1 MHVKTKTC
9 DALAIAFS
17 VFVFLLLSANQTAAG
32 QAVQSEQPQRSDVRS
47 SKLVF
52 PRDRVFVEIPFED
65 QGNHIVIDVSINGS
79 SPVKAIVDTGAQGAV
94 LQDSS
99 IAEAMKLRPSREIE
113 IRGVGGGGAG
123 SKAYVVDNVTFKIGE
138 LEVSGDE
145 LVVRP
150 AMKGPSAG
158 FGHAMVIGRS
168 LFESCVVE
176 IDWEQQKLRFYDPK
190 SYRYEGKGTVLPLTF
205 DQGGRPY
212 TSASALILGNKSVAL
227 KLVVDTGGVHTL
239 SLETGTDPGIKAP
252 EGAQKTLLGRGGSGD
267 IMGYVGKIKSFTLG
281 GYTLNDVVTIFPD
294 DALGMSKGSFGRQGN
309 VGSGLLRRFK
319 VIFDY
324 AHKRMM
330 LEPNRFLNDP
340 FEIKS
345 KSSANATQPSTETP
359 AGGNV
364 SELRDYIGRYGERM
378 ISLEDGVL
386 FLQRQSGPKLKLVSV
401 SKDEFALEAI
411 PTARIKFLRENMG
424 KVTELQVLNR
434 AGEWEKSRKEQP

>member
-9 DALAIAFS
+9 DVLAIAFS
-17 VFVFLLLSANQTAAG
+17 MVVFLLLSANQTAAG
-32 QAVQSEQPQRSDVRS
+32 QTEQAAQPERPDFIS

-52 PRDRVFVEIPFED
+52 PKDKVFVEIPFED

-79 SPVKAIVDTGAQGAV
+79 GPVKAVVDTGAQGAV

-99 IAEAMKLRPSREIE
+99 IAEALKLKPSREIE
-113 IRGVGGGGAG
+113 IRGVGGGGAS

-150 AMKGPSAG
+150 PMKGPSAG

-212 TSASALILGNKSVAL
+212 TSASALISSDKSTAL

-239 SLETGTDPGIKAP
+239 LLETGTDPGIKAP
-252 EGAQKTLLGRGGSGD
+252 EGAQKILLGRGGSGD

-281 GYTLNDVVTIFPD
+281 GYTLNDVVTTFPD
-294 DALGMSKGSFGRQGN
+294 DSLGTSKGSFGRQGN

-324 AHKRMM
+324 AHKRMV

-340 FEIKS
+340 FEVKS
-345 KSSANATQPSTETP
+345 RSPANSSQPSTERP
-359 AGGNV
+359 VGA
-364 SELRDYIGRYGERM
+364 SELRDYVGRYGERT
-378 ISLEDGVL
+378 IFLEDGVL
-386 FLQRQSGPKLKLVSV
+386 FLQRQGGPKLKLVSL
-401 SKDEFALEAI
+401 SKDEFGLEAI

-434 AGEWEKSRKEQP
+434 DGEWEKSRKDQP

>member
-1 MHVKTKTC
+1 MKTKTC
-9 DALAIAFS
+9 DALAIT
-17 VFVFLLLSANQTAAG
+17 VFLVLSANQAAAG
-32 QAVQSEQPQRSDVRS
+32 QTVQAAQPERPDFRS

-52 PRDRVFVEIPFED
+52 PKDRAFVEIPFQD
-65 QGNHIVIDVSINGS
+65 QGNHIVIDVSINS
-79 SPVKAIVDTGAQGAV
+79 SAPVKAVVDTGSQGAV

-99 IAEAMKLRPSREIE
+99 IAEALKLRPSREIE

-138 LEVSGDE
+138 LELSGDE
-145 LVVRP
+145 LVVPP
-150 AMKGPSAG
+150 AMRAPSTG
-158 FGHAMVIGRS
+158 FGHAMAIGRS

-176 IDWEQQKLRFYDPK
+176 IDWEQLKLRFYDPK

-212 TSASALILGNKSVAL
+212 TSASALISGDKSVAL

-252 EGAQKTLLGRGGSGD
+252 EGAQKLLLGRGGSGD

-281 GYTLNDVVTIFPD
+281 GYTLNDVVTTFPD
-294 DALGMSKGSFGRQGN
+294 DSLGMSKGSFGRQGN
-309 VGSGLLRRFK
+309 IGGGLLRRFK
-319 VIFDY
+319 IIFDY
-324 AHKRMM
+324 AHKRMI

-345 KSSANATQPSTETP
+345 KSAANATQPSTAKP

-364 SELRDYIGRYGERM
+364 SELRDYVGQYGERT

-386 FLQRQSGPKLKLVSV
+386 FLQRQGGPKLKLVSV
-401 SKDEFALEAI
+401 SKDEFSLEAI
-411 PTARIKFLRENMG
+411 PTARIKFLRENMR

-434 AGEWEKSRKEQP
+434 DGEWEKSRKDQP